1 MQRPDSIT
9 SQAYDDLNVD
19 KVLHLKQ
26 SNMIIRFSDESH
38 QLKTRILIKPLAN
51 QAIKLLV
58 KNDKSVSLT
67 QVLTHIGLLV
77 KLIAVSKEEFMVDLP
92 EKALQRIRE
101 IKQAG
106 SLNDIQNYTLA
117 KFIQLTKQVDEISN
131 IFKDGNSSQ
140 DAN

>member
-1 MQRPDSIT
+1 M
-9 SQAYDDLNVD
+9 
-19 KVLHLKQ
+19 
-26 SNMIIRFSDESH
+26 
-38 QLKTRILIKPLAN
+38 
-51 QAIKLLV
+51 
-58 KNDKSVSLT
+58 
-67 QVLTHIGLLV
+67 LTHIGLLV

>member
-1 MQRPDSIT
+1 M
-9 SQAYDDLNVD
+9 
-19 KVLHLKQ
+19 
-26 SNMIIRFSDESH
+26 
-38 QLKTRILIKPLAN
+38 
-51 QAIKLLV
+51 